1 MASSVVPDAV
11 AVEKLQSGSLQHHS
25 ILVDE
30 KSFDEP
36 QGQSPTEIDDT
47 SLHMLLQLEH
57 HALVVHEKSLYA
69 GLDLLGCSRN

>member
-11 AVEKLQSGSLQHHS
+11 AVEKFQSGSLQHHS

-30 KSFDEP
+30 KAFDEL

-47 SLHMLLQLEH
+47 SLHMLLRLEL
-57 HALVVHEKSLYA
+57 HALFVHEKSLYA